1 MKSKEEEKKKIPRF
15 NGYTGDLALSR
26 GGNLFTLKGG
36 ENVELL
42 QENQKSEKAADG
54 LIRSLAASEGLSH
67 ASPFNVFPCQNPP
80 PQREAEGGLK
90 EPVLHTAVVTG
101 ANTLA
106 HPPGGKSW

>member
-1 MKSKEEEKKKIPRF
+1 M
-15 NGYTGDLALSR
+15 ALSK
-26 GGNLFTLKGG
+26 GGKSVYIKRG

-80 PQREAEGGLK
+80 PQREAEDGLK
-90 EPVLHTAVVTG
+90 EPVLHTAAVTG
-101 ANTLA
+101 ANVLA
-106 HPPGGKSW
+106 HRPGREVLVGN